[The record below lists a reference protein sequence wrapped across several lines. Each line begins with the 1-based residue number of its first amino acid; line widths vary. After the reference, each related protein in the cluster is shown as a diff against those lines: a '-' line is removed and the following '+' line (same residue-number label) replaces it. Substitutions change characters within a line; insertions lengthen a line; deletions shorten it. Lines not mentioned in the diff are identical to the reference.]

1 MEKLGR
7 RVIKHARNI
16 DRKDLQHFIESI
28 LAANHIFVTGAGRSG
43 LVGKSFAMRLMHLG
57 FKVYVVG
64 ETTTPSIKQGDL
76 LIAISGSGKTS
87 TTTSIAK
94 AAKKMDARV
103 ACITTNQVSPVAL
116 ESDIIVKLEGKRKND
131 RNNED
136 YFSRQLQGSFDP
148 ITPLGTLFEL
158 TTMFVLDSI
167 VEEIMVRQ
175 KKGEDFLRQLH
186 ANLE

>member
-7 RVIKHARNI
+7 KIIEHARNI
-16 DRKDLQHFIESI
+16 DRKDLQHFIEAI
-28 LAANHIFVTGAGRSG
+28 LGAEHIFITGAGRSG

-64 ETTTPSIKQGDL
+64 ETTTPSIKKGDL
-76 LIAISGSGKTS
+76 LIAISGSGKT
-87 TTTSIAK
+87 TTTASIVK
-94 AAKKMDARV
+94 TAKKMGARV
-103 ACITTNQVSPVAL
+103 ASITTNRDSPVGQN
-116 ESDIIVKLEGKRKND
+116 SDVIVKLEGKNND
-131 RNNED
+131 KRANSD

-158 TTMFVLDSI
+158 TTMFVLDSV